1 MCTTP
6 FLNLLGIQN
15 EGLRKQKTG
24 GKHMPPPVLNS

>member
-15 EGLRKQKTG
+15 ESLRKEKTG
-24 GKHMPPPVLNS
+24 GKLMPPPVLD